1 MAVAGRLSAMCN
13 SRIRRLRCG
22 NEHVGR
28 NIAVHAGNSGP
39 GRRRRWRVPITQAN
53 SAKKRLTKL
62 LRQCTHHKSGIPSFQ
77 LRNPRA
83 GHTLGGLSLLLHRQR
98 HELT

>member
-1 MAVAGRLSAMCN
+1 MSTSSGTKPCTPVIAGRDDVED
-13 SRIRRLRCG
+13 R
-22 NEHVGR
+22 
-28 NIAVHAGNSGP
+28 
-39 GRRRRWRVPITQAN
+39 RVPITQAN

-83 GHTLGGLSLLLHRQR
+83 GHTLGGLSLLLHRQVA
-98 HELT
+98 